1 MTTPELA
8 HSLAL
13 PQRRGLDL
21 LHDPRFNKG
30 TAFTPSERHALGL
43 RGLLPPGV
51 FDEASQLDRNI
62 QALRRKASDFE
73 RYQVLSALAERNQT
87 LFFRLLCKHI
97 SELLPIVYTPT
108 VGEACQRYGYFF
120 QRTRGL
126 FVSAD
131 DRGYVSDVLRNWP
144 ERDIRVI
151 VVTDGSRILGLGDLG
166 AHGMGI
172 PVGKLTLYTV
182 CAGVQP
188 HQCLPITLDVG
199 CDNDA
204 MREDPLYV
212 GLRRRRLRGADYD
225 ALLAEFMDAVAEV
238 FPRALVQFEDFAN
251 NIAFDL
257 LERYRDTTCCFNDD
271 IQGTAAVAVAGVL
284 ASLRV
289 TQRKLEEQKLLFVG
303 AGEAGIGTADLFVS
317 MLIELGVAPA
327 TARKQCWFVDSKGL
341 VTAARKDL
349 NHHKQRYAHESPGAV
364 VDLLGAVELLKPTVL
379 IGVSGQPQAIKQPVV
394 EAMARHNERPI
405 VFALSNPTSKAADA
419 LGAEDAHQVVFQAEV
434 ELARARVALPARTA
448 SQLVVDAPALVPLG
462 AQHEQPA
469 GHQRL
474 LLEPRHLGPDLLRTR
489 VVLARARVFD
499 LGQFLPDAHVGIAA
513 ELDVGAAPGH
523 VGGDRHRPGHP
534 RLPDDVGLLLVVA
547 GIEDGEHLGLG
558 GAVVAGIE
566 CRKRIGVGEVVLLPA
581 LLAQH
586 LRQLLRL
593 LDRGRAHQHRLPALL
608 ALVDQV

>member
-405 VFALSNPTSKAADA
+405 VFALSNPTSKAECTAEQVYTWSKGRA
-419 LGAEDAHQVVFQAEV
+419 IFASGSPFPPFTYEGREHVPGQGNNAYIFPGVGLGIVASGSTRVTGEMFAVAAQT
-434 ELARARVALPARTA
+434 LAREVRQQDLDRGCLYP
-448 SQLVVDAPALVPLG
+448 PL
-462 AQHEQPA
+462 E
-469 GHQRL
+469 RIR
-474 LLEPRHLGPDLLRTR
+474 E
-489 VVLARARVFD
+489 VS
-499 LGQFLPDAHVGIAA
+499 AHIAA
-513 ELDVGAAPGH
+513 EVAEVAFAQGLATVDPPGDMPAWIRTH
-523 VGGDRHRPGHP
+523 VYEPGYQSY
-534 RLPDDVGLLLVVA
+534 V
-547 GIEDGEHLGLG
+547 
-558 GAVVAGIE
+558 
-566 CRKRIGVGEVVLLPA
+566 
-581 LLAQH
+581 
-586 LRQLLRL
+586 
-593 LDRGRAHQHRLPALL
+593 
-608 ALVDQV
+608 

>member
-8 HSLAL
+8 HQLAL

-30 TAFTPSERHALGL
+30 TAFTPSERQALGL

-51 FDEASQLDRNI
+51 FDEEAQLHRNI

-87 LFFRLLCKHI
+87 LFFRLLCQHI

-131 DRGYVSDVLRNWP
+131 DRGHVSDVLRNWP

-225 ALLAEFMDAVAEV
+225 AMLAEFMEAVAEV
-238 FPRALVQFEDFAN
+238 YPRALVQFEDFAN
-251 NIAFDL
+251 HVAFDL
-257 LERYRDTTCCFNDD
+257 LERYRDTACCFNDD

-284 ASLRV
+284 ASLRL
-289 TQRKLEEQKLLFVG
+289 TQRRLTDQRLLFVG

-317 MLIELGVAPA
+317 MLIELGVEPA

-349 NHHKQRYAHESPGAV
+349 NHHKQRYAHEPPGAV
-364 VDLLGAVELLKPTVL
+364 ADLLGAVELLKPTVL
-379 IGVSGQPQAIKQPVV
+379 IGVSGQPQAIGQPVV
-394 EAMARHNERPI
+394 EAMARHNERPV
-405 VFALSNPTSKAADA
+405 VFALSNPTSKAECTAEHAYTWSRGRA
-419 LGAEDAHQVVFQAEV
+419 LFASGSPFPAFTYEGREHVPGQGNNAYIFPGVGLGIVASGSTRVTGEMFAVAAQT
-434 ELARARVALPARTA
+434 LARQVRQQDLERGCLYP
-448 SQLVVDAPALVPLG
+448 PL
-462 AQHEQPA
+462 E
-469 GHQRL
+469 RI
-474 LLEPRHLGPDLLRTR
+474 RD
-489 VVLARARVFD
+489 VS
-499 LGQFLPDAHVGIAA
+499 AHIAA
-513 ELDVGAAPGH
+513 EVAEVAFAQGLATVDPPG
-523 VGGDRHRPGHP
+523 D
-534 RLPDDVGLLLVVA
+534 
-547 GIEDGEHLGLG
+547 
-558 GAVVAGIE
+558 
-566 CRKRIGVGEVVLLPA
+566 
-581 LLAQH
+581 LLAWIRTHVYVPGYQSY
-586 LRQLLRL
+586 
-593 LDRGRAHQHRLPALL
+593 A
-608 ALVDQV
+608 

>member
-51 FDEASQLDRNI
+51 FDEASQLERNI

-405 VFALSNPTSKAADA
+405 VFALSNPTSKAECTAEQVYTWSKGRA
-419 LGAEDAHQVVFQAEV
+419 IFASGSPFPPFTYEGREHVPGQGNNAYIFPGVGLGIVASGSTRVTGEMFAVAAQT
-434 ELARARVALPARTA
+434 LAREVRQQDLDRGCLYP
-448 SQLVVDAPALVPLG
+448 PL
-462 AQHEQPA
+462 E
-469 GHQRL
+469 RIR
-474 LLEPRHLGPDLLRTR
+474 E
-489 VVLARARVFD
+489 VS
-499 LGQFLPDAHVGIAA
+499 AHIAA
-513 ELDVGAAPGH
+513 EVAEVAFAQGLATVDPPGDMPAWIRTH
-523 VGGDRHRPGHP
+523 VYEPGYQSY
-534 RLPDDVGLLLVVA
+534 V
-547 GIEDGEHLGLG
+547 
-558 GAVVAGIE
+558 
-566 CRKRIGVGEVVLLPA
+566 
-581 LLAQH
+581 
-586 LRQLLRL
+586 
-593 LDRGRAHQHRLPALL
+593 
-608 ALVDQV
+608 